1 MAIGSGTGIVPMLS
15 LAKAKV
21 NEFVRMNAP
30 ARLHDLAARD
40 VKNREFAD
48 NYYKESYT
56 LKDFVYKQLGLA
68 KKESKAA
75 KCGRVEA
82 FKTYF

>member
-1 MAIGSGTGIVPMLS
+1 M
-15 LAKAKV
+15 
-21 NEFVRMNAP
+21 
-30 ARLHDLAARD
+30 DLAARD

-68 KKESKAA
+68 KKESNGQQSVGESKRSRHIFEQAVHLA
-75 KCGRVEA
+75 RKEVARRR
-82 FKTYF
+82 